1 MNKANMENVFSQLS
15 NVDNV
20 DEILR
25 DEGLIPDQIVNEGI
39 ERLKEIQSTQVSK
52 KRVIDL
58 LKMKMT
64 ESITNETKKA
74 VEALKY
80 LIPSMNGQQIS
91 MVFRSLSNP
100 VEKDANIDQLVKDLK
115 SDTDLQE
122 IIKKYNS
129 GEEN

>member
-1 MNKANMENVFSQLS
+1 MNKINLENVFSQLS

-39 ERLKEIQSTQVSK
+39 EKLRKIQSNQVSK

-58 LKMKMT
+58 LKIKMT
-64 ESITNETKKA
+64 ESINHETKKA
-74 VEALKY
+74 VKALKD
-80 LIPSMNGQQIS
+80 LIPSMNGQQVS
-91 MVFRSLSNP
+91 MVFRSISNSP
-100 VEKDANIDQLVKDLK
+100 EKDINVEQLVKELK
-115 SDTDLQE
+115 ADTDLLK
-122 IIKKYNS
+122 IMKKYNS